1 MAAELLKMA
10 AMGASAVMGIAGG
23 LLLAFLGTVALTET
37 GHPPMAAV
45 VALIGIACIWNGLA
59 IGHLVL
65 KVLGDD

>member
-23 LLLAFLGTVALTET
+23 LLLAFLGTVAL
-37 GHPPMAAV
+37 
-45 VALIGIACIWNGLA
+45 IGIACIWNGLA